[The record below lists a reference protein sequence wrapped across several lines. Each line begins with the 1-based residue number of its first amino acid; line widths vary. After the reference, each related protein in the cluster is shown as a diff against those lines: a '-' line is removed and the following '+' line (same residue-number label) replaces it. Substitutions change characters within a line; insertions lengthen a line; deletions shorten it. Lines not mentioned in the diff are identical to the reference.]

1 MFNPIIIFP
10 QPEPDE
16 FFEWLTNLE
25 TVRSVGPELLAC
37 LRSVLG
43 DMESLHITTIN
54 YYEAKR
60 LVDKMP
66 II

>member
-1 MFNPIIIFP
+1 MYSPIIIFP

-16 FFEWLTNLE
+16 FFQWLTDLE

-43 DMESLHITTIN
+43 NMERLDIPTIN

-60 LVDKMP
+60 LIEKLP
-66 II
+66 AL